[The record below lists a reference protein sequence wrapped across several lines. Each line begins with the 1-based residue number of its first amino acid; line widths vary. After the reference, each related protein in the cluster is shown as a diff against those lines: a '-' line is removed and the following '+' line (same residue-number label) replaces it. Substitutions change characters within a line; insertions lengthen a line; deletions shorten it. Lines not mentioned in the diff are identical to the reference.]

1 MEHLLKDGEE
11 FASFITAV
19 AERELGV
26 QHDVRATLDELTM
39 RIGYD
44 HFHSGLTGRDITDT
58 ATQWQVLESDRWLG
72 SRARSVF
79 HDLRALVIR
88 THLIPA
94 EARTHNQPAQ
104 ISTLGRKFA
113 MHLEQLSAAIW
124 RLQRTRAEYS
134 IRAVS
139 GTVGNGA
146 ELEELGILN
155 RFAMTKLL
163 YNALGVPI
171 AQDQRMCI
179 TQGQIYPREEDRAW
193 VDGLIGIG
201 AALSNFAHT
210 VRLLAGRGVAW
221 EGYADQRIGSSS
233 MPHKRNPSRSERICG
248 LYSVLC
254 GFGDMLSHVAGSQW
268 EEGDVSCSVVQRVA
282 LSGASFA
289 LDAMLQSAHDVIVGL
304 GWNESVTGEEL
315 CEREPGLVSSLA
327 VAVLVKG
334 GIPQALA
341 YENIKKDNRM
351 GDELRNQLSARAIR
365 KAAEIV
371 MTVANREEG
380 DQYRIDENPHYHLN
394 PKWEAVR

>member
-1 MEHLLKDGEE
+1 
-11 FASFITAV
+11 
-19 AERELGV
+19 
-26 QHDVRATLDELTM
+26 
-39 RIGYD
+39 
-44 HFHSGLTGRDITDT
+44 
-58 ATQWQVLESDRWLG
+58 
-72 SRARSVF
+72 VF

-88 THLIPA
+88 THLIPV

-124 RLQRTRAEYS
+124 RLQRIRAEYS

-193 VDGLIGIG
+193 VGGLIGIG

-254 GFGDMLSHVAGSQW
+254 GFGDMLSRVAGSQW

-365 KAAEIV
+365 KAAEIA